1 MATAVQKQPQ
11 TNVRRTWL
19 EDAHAS
25 CDPEMFLLVLDAW
38 EKGASTPLRS
48 ADKQREGLYLTD
60 IPINRCAMSAAAF
73 MRRQSIDRPQA
84 YLWRLVNLG
93 QLIEA
98 APSHGLAEY
107 IKGEEVHLALLRA
120 AAVAKLCSREGGC
133 GFDLEDVAR
142 HAAAF
147 IKDEGAANA

>member
-1 MATAVQKQPQ
+1 MTTAAQQQHP
-11 TNVRRTWL
+11 NVRRTWL

-38 EKGASTPLRS
+38 EKGASTPLGS
-48 ADKQREGLYLTD
+48 PDKQRDGLYLTD

-73 MRRQSIDRPQA
+73 MRRQGIHRPQA
-84 YLWRLVNLG
+84 YLFRLVSLG